1 MDAFYASVEQR
12 DQPDLRARPV
22 VVGGQPDSRGVVAA
36 CSYEARQFGIHSA
49 MASSRA
55 YRLCPHAVF
64 VPPRF
69 EAYRQVSSQIQQI
82 FWRYASEVEPLSLD
96 EAYLDVS
103 EATVLAGS
111 ATRIAQA
118 IKDDIKAETQLIAS
132 AGVSYNK
139 FLAKMAS
146 DMDKPDGLYV
156 ITPDQGEA
164 FVAALLIGK
173 FHGVGPATEAKMHRL
188 GIKTGAD
195 LKAWDA
201 LDLTAHFGKSG
212 GYYYHIARGVDLRP
226 VRSSRQRKSLGK
238 ETTFAVDICDTNEL
252 LAHINALAET
262 VFKLLL
268 AKKMQAKTVTLKVKY
283 SNFRQ
288 ITRSISLPYPIEG
301 FVQMQALLADLFTK
315 TDAHKQ
321 SVRLL
326 GVTVSGLITED
337 QDIEKQLTFDL
348 NVAE

>member
-111 ATRIAQA
+111 ATRMAQA

-238 ETTFAVDICDTNEL
+238 ETTFAVDICDTTEL
-252 LAHINALAET
+252 LAHINVLAET

-301 FVQMQALLADLFTK
+301 IVQMQALLADLFAK

-321 SVRLL
+321 LVRLL

-348 NVAE
+348 NDAE